1 MHTLGVGASADPN
14 VPSTPGTT
22 ASDTGTRRTVNRVMV
37 AGSTGTAVLINVTL
51 MRYAIDLVAP
61 LCLVALLPRSIRDSI
76 GDWFSGEKYDD
87 GPDPLWAVCVIVVHL
102 VATAVSIIWIF
113 STSSWLTS
121 PRIENWIPGAI
132 VHVASVGEAHGWGRR
147 AIMSDPRRR
156 TDDRVAGPA
165 TARNDASSTPKG
177 TGLLGSTSRRPEHAR
192 AGTAGQDGTARQDTE
207 TPPDRKP
214 EQPEPSATTTTLVSS
229 TPVVRAGSGMQLTAT
244 VTAAGARPQ
253 GAVRFLRGGAVLGS
267 VQVDQGGRA
276 VLSVT
281 DLPLGEH
288 TVTAEFSGSA
298 GFRPSRSQAT
308 VLCVTP

>member
-1 MHTLGVGASADPN
+1 MHTLAVGGSVDPN
-14 VPSTPGTT
+14 VTSGTT
-22 ASDTGTRRTVNRVMV
+22 SSDTGTRRTVDRVMV

-61 LCLVALLPRSIRDSI
+61 LCLVALLPRSIRDGI
-76 GDWFSGEKYDD
+76 GDWFSGEKYKD
-87 GPDPLWAVCVIVVHL
+87 GPDPLWAVCVIAVHL
-102 VATAVSIIWIF
+102 VATALSIIWIF

-121 PRIENWIPGAI
+121 TRIENWIPGAI
-132 VHVASVGEAHGWGRR
+132 VDVASAGEVHGWGRR

-156 TDDRVAGPA
+156 RDDRERAVVSVA
-165 TARNDASSTPKG
+165 ARNDAESTPKG
-177 TGLLGSTSRRPEHAR
+177 TSLLGSESRRPEHVR
-192 AGTAGQDGTARQDTE
+192 AGTAGHDTE

-214 EQPEPSATTTTLVSS
+214 ERPEPTTTTTTLVSPV
-229 TPVVRAGSGMQLTAT
+229 PVVRVGSPIQFTAT
-244 VTAAGARPQ
+244 VTATGGHPQ

-267 VQVDQGGRA
+267 VQVDQRGRA

-281 DLPLGEH
+281 NLPLGEH
-288 TVTAEFSGSA
+288 TMTAEFSGSA